1 MANAC
6 IILKKTVNA
15 DMGATFAVFDAF
27 AVGGYTF
34 DEIRVISEVNGQTLA
49 QMIADLKKK
58 NKLLLLLSSE
68 DYLSNAKKCVMHSFG
83 GELLKDVHDACIF
96 RDGETF
102 LCLLSSQQVNAS
114 VEFVKN
120 ICVPYFRE
128 NSGGEY
134 ACISLRAIGAN
145 ASVLE
150 EELSKI
156 EKASNGCIRCK
167 RSSLLGDDVISLVY
181 EKSIPKPYID
191 DVVRELLIKLGDTVY
206 ALNDNSIEMQLVE
219 LLKLRRAK
227 ISVAESFT
235 GGGIAKRITSIPG
248 ASAIYFEGINT
259 YNELSKVKRLGV
271 SVDTLNKFGAVSE
284 RTAYEMALGLLNTG
298 DCDLALATTGLA
310 GPQSDRS
317 GLPVGLCFI
326 AVGTSGFIQVYR
338 HIFEGDRRT
347 ITEKAINYAL
357 HHAYKAVKGL

>member
-6 IILKKTVNA
+6 IILKKAVNA
-15 DMGATFAVFDAF
+15 DMGASFAVFDAF

-34 DEIRVISEVNGQTLA
+34 DEIRVISETDGQSILRA
-49 QMIADLKKK
+49 VEDLKKQ
-58 NKLLLLLSSE
+58 NSLIVF
-68 DYLSNAKKCVMHSFG
+68 LSNNESLPAIKEYIMRALGGQLVKDTHGACVLCK
-83 GELLKDVHDACIF
+83 E
-96 RDGETF
+96 ETVM
-102 LCLLSSQQVNAS
+102 CSLSYEGVDTG
-114 VEFVKN
+114 VEFIKN
-120 ICVPYFRE
+120 TCVPYLTEFFGRE
-128 NSGGEY
+128 Y
-134 ACISLRAIGAN
+134 TRISLRAIGAN
-145 ASVLE
+145 SSLLE

-156 EKASNGCIRCK
+156 EKASNGCIQCK
-167 RSSLLGDDVISLVY
+167 RSSLLGDDVISLVCKKTISKAY
-181 EKSIPKPYID
+181 LD
-191 DVVRELLIKLGDTVY
+191 DVVRDLLIKLGDTVY

-235 GGGIAKRITSIPG
+235 GGGIAKRITSISG
-248 ASAIYFEGINT
+248 ASAVYFEGINT

-271 SVDTLNKFGAVSE
+271 SADTLNRFGAVSE

-338 HIFEGDRRT
+338 HMFEGDRRT